1 MVTVKTLSYASN
13 YSDARPMIEDIIY
26 YDLLTDII
34 ELNYY
39 DRFKVILFKCDLV
52 DVTRGRGLKQ
62 DALGLTDIIELNYY
76 DKF

>member
-1 MVTVKTLSYASN
+1 MHERDINTQNSGVMVTVKTLSYASN

-39 DRFKVILFKCDLV
+39 D
-52 DVTRGRGLKQ
+52 
-62 DALGLTDIIELNYY
+62 
-76 DKF
+76 KF